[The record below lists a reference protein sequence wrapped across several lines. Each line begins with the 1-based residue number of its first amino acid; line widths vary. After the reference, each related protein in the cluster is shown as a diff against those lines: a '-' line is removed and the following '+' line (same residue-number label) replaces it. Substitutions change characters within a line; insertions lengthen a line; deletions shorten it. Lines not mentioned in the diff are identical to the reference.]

1 MSSGAWEAE
10 AEAERG
16 WPVDVAACSCFLI
29 SLLKLS

>member
-1 MSSGAWEAE
+1 MSSGAWE